1 MGISTNQQRICF
13 FAGYL
18 RLAIVAARQ
27 PIHDFSPGLY
37 SIIHV
42 ILPDIW
48 VIYG

>member
-27 PIHDFSPGLY
+27 PIHDFLRGYTVLY
-37 SIIHV
+37 M
-42 ILPDIW
+42 LYYP
-48 VIYG
+48 IYG